1 MTTDTW
7 IKDSVA
13 EGLIAR
19 AGELPEAR
27 ALLDGA
33 RASEPLRTRGVTG
46 SARALL
52 TAWLARAAE
61 RPIVCVTPHGD
72 GFESWRDDLEYFAGP
87 GSLLAFPEPDTL
99 PYDPSSPHP
108 GITAQRLETL
118 SRLAALRGSGRPL
131 PVLAIGVGGSIDPDR
146 AIERLV
152 QLGYERLPEVEA
164 MGQFARRGGILDI
177 YPVGASDPLR
187 LEFDGDTIVSLRRF
201 DASTQRSI
209 EQLPAATVLPRY
221 EVVITPAE
229 AGAVAERLRAAREG
243 VAG

>member
-87 GSLLAFPEPDTL
+87 GALLAFPEPDTL

-118 SRLAALRGSGRPL
+118 ARIARGERGVVITTVRGLLQRVPRPDRLASGLLELNVGSDVDSHGL
-131 PVLAIGVGGSIDPDR
+131 M
-146 AIERLV
+146 ERLV
-152 QLGYERLPEVEA
+152 FMGYERLPEVEA
-164 MGQFARRGGILDI
+164 VGQFARRGGILDV
-177 YPVGASDPLR
+177 YPIGLADPVR
-187 LEFDGDTIVSLRRF
+187 LEFDGDTIVS
-201 DASTQRSI
+201 
-209 EQLPAATVLPRY
+209 
-221 EVVITPAE
+221 
-229 AGAVAERLRAAREG
+229 
-243 VAG
+243 